1 MTRISSAAT
10 LFFAVFLPVFW
21 LVFFGSLIA
30 GLFLVNIEDLDGTF
44 FQFMRWIFLVL
55 FIVFAILIYRTIL
68 KLRRIDADEH
78 YIYVSNYLRTIRIP
92 YTQIDSLQSKSL
104 SIRLL
109 GKINLSHKGYFGSS
123 ITFICDEQKYL
134 LLEDKINRLSVQND
148 D

>member
-21 LVFFGSLIA
+21 LVFFGSLTA

-44 FQFMRWIFLVL
+44 FQFMRWIFLALFVL
-55 FIVFAILIYRTIL
+55 FAILIYRTIL
-68 KLRRIDADEH
+68 KLRRIDADEQ

-134 LLEDKINRLSVQND
+134 LLEEKINRLSVQND
-148 D
+148 Y

>member
-1 MTRISSAAT
+1 
-10 LFFAVFLPVFW
+10 
-21 LVFFGSLIA
+21 
-30 GLFLVNIEDLDGTF
+30 
-44 FQFMRWIFLVL
+44 MRWIFLALFVL
-55 FIVFAILIYRTIL
+55 FAILIYRTIL
-68 KLRRIDADEH
+68 KLRRIDADEQ

-134 LLEDKINRLSVQND
+134 LLEEKINRLSIQND
-148 D
+148 A